1 MTVGGMKKD
10 HQGIH
15 EIINSTN
22 RTLMPIIDRGQ
33 IVMSPPITPTIADLI
48 MKTPRPSIAPN
59 MAFHNNSTS
68 VELNSPYIATFSPTI
83 LPTSEPQSET
93 ESEII
98 LSTSYPTT
106 SPKFTGVASELNRTN
121 TPFEKKSNP
130 DAYKREKRIYNSS
143 DSTV

>member
-15 EIINSTN
+15 DIINSTN

-33 IVMSPPITPTIADLI
+33 IVMSPPMTPTIADLI